1 MGEGGVRYADLR
13 GEIDSGRLEQEVI
26 DRSISTGIFGAL
38 KNFTTQF
45 SEGVTRPDYSSQI
58 WSKHHE
64 TAVQT
69 GPDRLESVQVRSHKT
84 VRAGPANG
92 SFKG

>member
-1 MGEGGVRYADLR
+1 MTMRNDGR
-13 GEIDSGRLEQEVI
+13 GRCEVCRPPGRNLFGAVGTRS
-26 DRSISTGIFGAL
+26 DRQVHLDRIFGAW

-64 TAVQT
+64 TAVQIE
-69 GPDRLESVQVRSHKT
+69 GGLGQLESHKIT
-84 VRAGPANG
+84 RRTGYLARR
-92 SFKG
+92 